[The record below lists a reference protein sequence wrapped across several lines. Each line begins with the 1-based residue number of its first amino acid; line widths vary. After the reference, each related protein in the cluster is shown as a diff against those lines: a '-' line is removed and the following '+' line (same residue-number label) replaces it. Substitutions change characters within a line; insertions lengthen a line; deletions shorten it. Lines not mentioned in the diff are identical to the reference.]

1 MRSSPCTVLS
11 GEWGP
16 DATSQQFHSDLFDSC
31 LPSAPQSVPIN
42 RAFMLSHFSYGRL
55 FVTPWTVAHQTP
67 LSMGILQTRILEWV
81 ACPPPGDLPKSGI
94 WPMSL
99 KSSALA
105 DGSLP
110 LEPLQFSHSVVS
122 DFCNP
127 MDCSTPGFPVHHQ
140 FPELA

>member
-81 ACPPPGDLPKSGI
+81 ACPPPGDLPNPGMEPRFSE
-94 WPMSL
+94 PRSPTLQANSL
-99 KSSALA
+99 LSEPTGKPRILEWIAYPFSSQ
-105 DGSLP
+105 S
-110 LEPLQFSHSVVS
+110 S
-122 DFCNP
+122 
-127 MDCSTPGFPVHHQ
+127 
-140 FPELA
+140 